1 MNDIELARK
10 HRQQGARMMLYQ
22 IRHSLTDKLDFYRE
36 NPETGS
42 AFKIA
47 AIQGFLNETIAEAKD
62 LEDRISRMRAV

>member
-1 MNDIELARK
+1 MNQIELAK
-10 HRQQGARMMLYQ
+10 EHRQQGARMMLKQ
-22 IRHSLTDKLDFYRE
+22 IQHSLKDKLDFYKE

-62 LEDRISRMRAV
+62 LEDRISRMRQV